1 MPDILDDDVSP
12 MHFKELQSDD
22 GVQTYTINYPHDE
35 YQIEGNVL
43 EVEMTI
49 RVYVP
54 FLFVT
59 RKKIA
64 SDTITYQ
71 ITKSLNGKL
80 VVSQTNRTIKF
91 DDNKSAIVSTQNIT
105 KLTVDLHDPHGNF
118 II

>member
-1 MPDILDDDVSP
+1 
-12 MHFKELQSDD
+12 MHFNELESDD
-22 GVQTYTINYPHDE
+22 GVKTYIISYPHKE

-43 EVEMTI
+43 EIEMTI

-64 SDTITYQ
+64 SGTITYQ
-71 ITKSLNGKL
+71 ITKSLNGKID
-80 VVSQTNRTIKF
+80 VSQTNRTINF
-91 DDNKSAIVSTQNIT
+91 DDNKSAIISTQNNT
-105 KLTVDLHDPHGNF
+105 KFNVDLWDPHGNF